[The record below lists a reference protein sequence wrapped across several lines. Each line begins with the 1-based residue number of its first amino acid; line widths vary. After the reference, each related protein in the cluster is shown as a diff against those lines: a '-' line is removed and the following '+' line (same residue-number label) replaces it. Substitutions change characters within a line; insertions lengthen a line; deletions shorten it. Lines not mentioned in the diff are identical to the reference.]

1 MKTLWKKLIVP
12 GTVVFLIG
20 ILGIVG
26 GIFESLQEIHI
37 NESAGIGAVGA
48 GLQFALIGSVAGIM
62 GGLLIAA
69 GLILLLISR
78 RSKINK

>member
-26 GIFESLQEIHI
+26 GIFESFQSIHI

>member
-1 MKTLWKKLIVP
+1 MKTLWKKLIFA
-12 GTVVFLIG
+12 GTIVFLIG
-20 ILGIVG
+20 TLGIIL
-26 GIFESLQEIHI
+26 GIFESFRSIHI

-48 GLQFALIGSVAGIM
+48 GLQFALIGGVAGVM